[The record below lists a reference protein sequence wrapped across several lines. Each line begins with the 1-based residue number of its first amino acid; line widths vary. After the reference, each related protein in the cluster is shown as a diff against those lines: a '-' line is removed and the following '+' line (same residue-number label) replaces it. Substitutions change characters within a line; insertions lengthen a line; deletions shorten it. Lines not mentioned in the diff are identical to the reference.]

1 MTARGKGAEEE
12 EGVILPYMR
21 LVGDI
26 SSPNLV
32 EGTYHE
38 ASRTYRGKSCG
49 RFPGGKMAGAHG
61 RRDEDFPGEEVLG
74 IKE

>member
-12 EGVILPYMR
+12 EGVILPYMQ

-26 SSPNLV
+26 SSPNLA

-49 RFPGGKMAGAHG
+49 RFPGERWREPMEGGMKISQV
-61 RRDEDFPGEEVLG
+61 RRCWE
-74 IKE
+74 